1 MSGGSAF
8 ADGVMEFI
16 EDLELSSKIRT
27 AIRAHVADRNARDSI
42 LADRLDRLADDAKQ
56 VAGEL
61 RGRGLELPL

>member
-1 MSGGSAF
+1 MSAVLTNVVPF
-8 ADGVMEFI
+8 EADPVTAQR
-16 EDLELSSKIRT
+16 IRT